1 MEQYII
7 NNLPDI
13 LKNNIDTLKNTSKD
27 FSNKNNIQYMT
38 ESKINVIN
46 FDKVVIEYK
55 NKYCIENLTKS
66 NDALYIS
73 NENYYF
79 IEFKNGKLKNNII
92 QFNGKM
98 KGEIKGQL
106 DINQYINTNFEG
118 NINGILFYING
129 TIENNKFSGY
139 VKSTFNGHID
149 GSDIDNNNNIKS
161 KFNGTIK
168 ANLDGYINYI
178 NIENDL
184 KEKIYDSIFILS
196 NISKELKPNIIES
209 TKNNTIYI
217 LVYNEKKNSTNKI
230 WNNVKKQAKQNT
242 SFINFPRINNLKNYI
257 LKDINYYTE
266 KEFDNFI
273 EKEFI

>member
-1 MEQYII
+1 MKEDII

-13 LKNNIDTLKNTSKD
+13 LKDNIDTLKNTSKD
-27 FSNKNNIQYMT
+27 FSNKNNIEYMT
-38 ESKINVIN
+38 ESKIKVIN
-46 FDKVVIEYK
+46 FDEVVIEYK
-55 NKYCIENLTKS
+55 NKYGIENLPKS

-92 QFNGKM
+92 KFNGKM
-98 KGEIKGQL
+98 EGEIKGQL
-106 DINQYINTNFEG
+106 DINQNINTNFEG
-118 NINGILFYING
+118 NISGILFSING

-139 VKSTFNGHID
+139 LKSTFNGYID
-149 GSDIDNNNNIKS
+149 GTDIDNNDSIKS

-168 ANLDGYINYI
+168 ANLEGYINYI

-196 NISKELKPNIIES
+196 NISKELKPHIIES
-209 TKNNTIYI
+209 SKNNTIYI

-230 WNNVKKQAKQNT
+230 WNNLKKQAKQNT
-242 SFINFPRINNLKNYI
+242 SFSNFPKINNLKNFI
-257 LKDINYYTE
+257 IKDINYYTE

-273 EKEFI
+273 KKEFV